1 MSSGQGPSDRPAG
14 DESGGGGAGA
24 DNQSGGDGQRSSNP
38 AELAGKIERPT
49 PPKRPDRAATD
60 GSAAATKAVTARPGR
75 SKSRLTTGAMKSDL
89 VPGPVDYAT
98 LVSTDGSTTKTPVLI
113 WLHGGGGS
121 HRFLE
126 TCKPQ
131 LMSCWADRSLP
142 ALVVATPSAGWSF
155 YLDRQ
160 DGSELW
166 ETFLL
171 EEFIPA
177 IRAETGATDGPL
189 LIGGIS
195 VGALGALRMA
205 FKYPDLFAAVV
216 AVEPTIEAA
225 LTWDRVPSRD
235 RVYMPEAVRRKLFGD
250 PLDHQYWKANHPT
263 SLAVSNSTAL
273 AAGGL
278 AVYLEAGDEDA
289 LHVQYGTELLHRCL
303 FDIGLSHEYRLT
315 KDGNH
320 VGPSV
325 GPRLVE
331 AFRFIGRLLWKS
343 YQEEQSIDTM
353 VELAAFS
360 DQVRGLELQA
370 GYRTTKTVNGPAGE
384 LTVHIQGE
392 GSPVILLP
400 SLGRGAEDFEDLSDR
415 LARAG
420 FQVLRPEPRGWTGSS
435 MALANL
441 TLLDLADDVAA
452 VIRGLC
458 GAPSAIVG
466 HDFGGQ
472 VARTTATRHPD
483 LVRNM
488 VLLATPGPV
497 PPKPEP
503 ATAHR
508 RTFIP
513 ELSMEEH
520 LESVAL
526 AFFAPGN
533 DPVVWVNGWRPLL
546 ASAQL
551 EALQRTPTE
560 SWSGGGTVDT
570 LIVRPA
576 EDRIV
581 SAESTRLLANELG
594 GKVSVLEVPGA
605 AHALLPEQP
614 DAVAISVLTWLR
626 RHA

>member
-1 MSSGQGPSDRPAG
+1 MASTEDKRLGGSGLRHG
-14 DESGGGGAGA
+14 
-24 DNQSGGDGQRSSNP
+24 
-38 AELAGKIERPT
+38 ELET
-49 PPKRPDRAATD
+49 
-60 GSAAATKAVTARPGR
+60 
-75 SKSRLTTGAMKSDL
+75 SR
-89 VPGPVDYAT
+89 VPGPVEYAT
-98 LVSTDGSTTKTPVLI
+98 LTSGDGSAENMPILI

-121 HRFLE
+121 RRFLE
-126 TCKPQ
+126 TCKAQ
-131 LMSCWADRSLP
+131 FVSCWADKSLP
-142 ALVVATPSAGWSF
+142 AMVVATPSAGWSF

-205 FKYPDLFAAVV
+205 FKYPDMFKAVI
-216 AVEPTIEAA
+216 AVEPTVEAA

-235 RVYMPEAVRRKLFGD
+235 RVYMPAAVRKKLFGD

-263 SLAVSNSTAL
+263 AVAVANSTAI
-273 AAGGL
+273 AAGDL
-278 AVYLEAGDEDA
+278 DIYLEAGDEDL

-303 FDIGLSHEYRLT
+303 FDIGVSHEYRLT
-315 KDGNH
+315 KGGNH

-325 GPRLVE
+325 GPRLVD
-331 AFRFIGRLLWKS
+331 AFRFVGRLLWKT
-343 YQEEQSIDTM
+343 YNEESSVDSM
-353 VELAAFS
+353 VELDSFAA
-360 DQVRGLELQA
+360 QVRNLEA
-370 GYRTTKTVNGPAGE
+370 KANYRYEVKVRGPASG
-384 LTVHIQGE
+384 LRVLVQGQ
-392 GSPVILLP
+392 GQPVLLLP
-400 SLGRGAEDFEDLSDR
+400 SLGRGCDDFADLSDR

-420 FQVLRPEPRGWTGSS
+420 FQVMCLEPRGWSGSS
-435 MALANL
+435 SAVANITL
-441 TLLDLADDVAA
+441 TDLADDVAS
-452 VIRGLC
+452 VIRAN
-458 GAPSAIVG
+458 GAGPLAVVG

-472 VARTTATRHPD
+472 VARTTATRYPD
-483 LVRNM
+483 LVKNL

-513 ELSMEEH
+513 ELTMEEH
-520 LESVAL
+520 LEAVAV
-526 AFFAPGN
+526 AFFASGN
-533 DPVVWVNGWRPLL
+533 DPVVWVDGWNPIL

-551 EALQRTPTE
+551 EAQQRTPTE
-560 SWSGGGTVDT
+560 AWASGGVADT

-581 SAESTRLLANELG
+581 SPESTRLLANELG
-594 GKVSVLEVPGA
+594 GKVSVVEVPGA
-605 AHALLPEQP
+605 GHALLPEQP
-614 DAVAISVLTWLR
+614 EAVAISVLTWLR
-626 RHA
+626 RHG

>member
-1 MSSGQGPSDRPAG
+1 MAETGNRRQRV
-14 DESGGGGAGA
+14 GAGLHH
-24 DNQSGGDGQRSSNP
+24 G
-38 AELAGKIERPT
+38 EI
-49 PPKRPDRAATD
+49 AT
-60 GSAAATKAVTARPGR
+60 S
-75 SKSRLTTGAMKSDL
+75 L
-89 VPGPVDYAT
+89 VPGPVDYSLLT
-98 LVSTDGSTTKTPVLI
+98 STERSTTNLPVLI

-121 HRFLE
+121 RRFLE
-126 TCKPQ
+126 SCKSQ
-131 LMSCWADRSLP
+131 FLSCWADKSLP
-142 ALVVATPSAGWSF
+142 AMVVATPSAGWSF

-171 EEFIPA
+171 DEFIPA

-205 FKYPDLFAAVV
+205 FKHPEVFAAVV
-216 AVEPTIEAA
+216 AIEPTVEAA
-225 LTWDRVPSRD
+225 LTWDRVPNRD
-235 RVYMPEAVRRKLFGD
+235 RVHMPQNVRAKLFGD

-263 SLAVSNSTAL
+263 AIAVANSTAI

-278 AVYLEAGDEDA
+278 SVYLEAGDEDL

-303 FDIGLSHEYRLT
+303 FDIGVAHEYRLT
-315 KDGNH
+315 RGGNH

-325 GPRLVE
+325 GPRLVD

-343 YQEEQSIDTM
+343 YHDDASVDSM
-353 VELAAFS
+353 VELESFAS
-360 DQVRGLELQA
+360 QVRGLEIQA
-370 GYRTTKTVNGPAGE
+370 GYRRALSVRGPATD
-384 LTVHIQGE
+384 LRVSVQGE
-392 GSPVILLP
+392 GQPVVLLP
-400 SLGRGAEDFEDLSDR
+400 SLGRGPDDFADLADR

-420 FQVLRPEPRGWTGSS
+420 FQALSLEPRGWAGSS
-435 MALANL
+435 ISVADITL
-441 TLLDLADDVAA
+441 TDLADDVAA
-452 VIRGLC
+452 VIW
-458 GAPSAIVG
+458 AIGGGPAALVG

-472 VARTTATRHPD
+472 VARTAATRHPS
-483 LVRNM
+483 LVKNM

-508 RTFIP
+508 RTFVP
-513 ELSMEEH
+513 ELSLEEH
-520 LESVAL
+520 LEAVAL

-533 DPVVWVNGWRPLL
+533 DPVVWVDGWNPIL

-551 EALQRTPTE
+551 EAQQRTPTE
-560 SWSGGGTVDT
+560 AWSPGGAVDT
-570 LIVRPA
+570 LIIRPA

-581 SAESTRLLANELG
+581 SAESTRQLANELG
-594 GKVSVLEVPGA
+594 GTVSLVEVPGA

-626 RHA
+626 RHG

>member
-1 MSSGQGPSDRPAG
+1 MDAEV
-14 DESGGGGAGA
+14 DVDAETEVAGAG
-24 DNQSGGDGQRSSNP
+24 
-38 AELAGKIERPT
+38 
-49 PPKRPDRAATD
+49 RAANRVVASRRR
-60 GSAAATKAVTARPGR
+60 SAR
-75 SKSRLTTGAMKSDL
+75 SGLSTGTLTSDL

-126 TCKPQ
+126 TCRPQ
-131 LMSCWADRSLP
+131 LVSCWADRSLP

-205 FKYPDLFAAVV
+205 FKHPDRFAAVV

-235 RVYMPEAVRRKLFGD
+235 RVYMPAGVRRKLFGD

-273 AAGGL
+273 AAADL
-278 AVYLEAGDEDA
+278 AVYLEAGDDDA

-343 YQEEQSIDTM
+343 YQEETSVDAV
-353 VELAAFS
+353 VELEAFA

-370 GYRTTKTVNGPAGE
+370 GYRSSTTVDGPAGE
-384 LTVHIQGE
+384 LTVHVQGE
-392 GSPVILLP
+392 GPPVVLLP
-400 SLGRGAEDFEDLSDR
+400 SLGRGAADFGDLSDR

-435 MALANL
+435 MALADI
-441 TLLDLADDVAA
+441 TLLDLADDIAA
-452 VIRGLC
+452 VIGELC
-458 GAPSAIVG
+458 GGAAAVVG

-472 VARTTATRHPD
+472 VARTLAAHHPD
-483 LVRNM
+483 LVKHM

-520 LESVAL
+520 LEAVAL

-533 DPVVWVNGWRPLL
+533 DPVVWVDGWRPVL
-546 ASAQL
+546 ATAQL
-551 EALQRTPTE
+551 EAKQRTPTE
-560 SWSGGGTVDT
+560 SWSAGGAVDA

-576 EDRIV
+576 DDRIV

-594 GKVSVLEVPGA
+594 GKVSVVEVPGA

-614 DAVAISVLTWLR
+614 EAVAISVLTWLR
-626 RHA
+626 RHG

>member
-1 MSSGQGPSDRPAG
+1 EYSTLIS
-14 DESGGGGAGA
+14 
-24 DNQSGGDGQRSSNP
+24 
-38 AELAGKIERPT
+38 
-49 PPKRPDRAATD
+49 
-60 GSAAATKAVTARPGR
+60 
-75 SKSRLTTGAMKSDL
+75 TG
-89 VPGPVDYAT
+89 
-98 LVSTDGSTTKTPVLI
+98 GSTTKTPLLI

-126 TCKPQ
+126 TCKAQ
-131 LMSCWADRSLP
+131 FMACWADRSLP
-142 ALVVATPSAGWSF
+142 AMVVATPSAGWSF

-177 IRAETGATDGPL
+177 IREETGATDGPL

-205 FKYPDLFAAVV
+205 FKYPDQFTAVV
-216 AVEPTIEAA
+216 AIEPTVEAA

-235 RVYMPEAVRRKLFGD
+235 RVYMPSGVRKKLFGE

-263 SLAVSNSTAL
+263 ALAVANSTAI
-273 AAGGL
+273 AAGNL
-278 AVYLEAGDEDA
+278 SIYLEAGDEDL

-303 FDIGLSHEYRLT
+303 FDIGVSHEYRLT
-315 KDGNH
+315 KGGNH

-325 GPRLVE
+325 GPRLVD
-331 AFRFIGRLLWKS
+331 AFRFVGRLLWKTYNDDS
-343 YQEEQSIDTM
+343 SVDSM
-353 VELAAFS
+353 VELDSFS
-360 DQVRGLELQA
+360 SQVRSLELQSN
-370 GYRTTKTVNGPAGE
+370 YRSVHTVKGPATD
-384 LTVHIQGE
+384 LKVTVQGE
-392 GSPVILLP
+392 GQPVVLLP
-400 SLGRGAEDFEDLSDR
+400 SLGRGADDFTGLSDR

-420 FQVLRPEPRGWTGSS
+420 FQVLSLEPRGWAGSS
-435 MALANL
+435 SAVADITLIDLAN
-441 TLLDLADDVAA
+441 DVAS
-452 VIRGLC
+452 VIVANDNG
-458 GAPSAIVG
+458 PSAIVG

-472 VARTTATRHPD
+472 VARATATRHPE
-483 LVRNM
+483 LVKNM

-513 ELSMEEH
+513 ELTIEEH
-520 LESVAL
+520 LEAVAV
-526 AFFAPGN
+526 AFFAAGN
-533 DPVVWVNGWRPLL
+533 DPVVWVDGWNPIL

-551 EALQRTPTE
+551 EAQQRTPTE
-560 SWSGGGTVDT
+560 AWASGGVADT

-576 EDRIV
+576 QDRIV

-594 GKVSVLEVPGA
+594 GKVAVVEVPGA
-605 AHALLPEQP
+605 GHALLPEQP
-614 DAVAISVLTWLR
+614 EAVAISVLTWLR
-626 RHA
+626 RHG